1 MVQSP
6 ALSPTS
12 TTTSSADLSS
22 VEEYED
28 LVVPSPRALF
38 PRARGDSGS
47 SDMISQ
53 NSPIANIWRLDGEE
67 SKSLSA
73 FPLPNHQ
80 ELAVGARK
88 ASREGL
94 RV

>member
-1 MVQSP
+1 M
-6 ALSPTS
+6 
-12 TTTSSADLSS
+12 
-22 VEEYED
+22 
-28 LVVPSPRALF
+28 F

-47 SDMISQ
+47 SDV

-80 ELAVGARK
+80 ELVGARK
-88 ASREGL
+88 KSREDQF
-94 RV
+94 RVQVKMN

>member
-1 MVQSP
+1 MQSP

-12 TTTSSADLSS
+12 TTTSSAELSS

-28 LVVPSPRALF
+28 IAAPQAMF

-47 SDMISQ
+47 SDV
-53 NSPIANIWRLDGEE
+53 ANIWRLDGEE

-80 ELAVGARK
+80 ELVGGRK
-88 ASREGL
+88 RGKEDRF
-94 RV
+94 RVQVTMN

>member
-1 MVQSP
+1 M
-6 ALSPTS
+6 
-12 TTTSSADLSS
+12 
-22 VEEYED
+22 
-28 LVVPSPRALF
+28 F

-47 SDMISQ
+47 SDI

-80 ELAVGARK
+80 ELVGARK
-88 ASREGL
+88 RSRENSSAFKL
-94 RV
+94 R